1 MIIAIVLVIMVWGFN
16 LMPIYL
22 NVIATILL
30 GIKLVWELLKVVAKM
45 TEIGNMRD

>member
-1 MIIAIVLVIMVWGFN
+1 MIIAIVLIMIIWCCN
-16 LMPIYL
+16 IMPVYMNI
-22 NVIATILL
+22 IATILL